1 MTIEHFVAQC
11 IGEWRSM
18 RTGHSLAF
26 QIFEDVTSE
35 IRIKSVREDSDEVK
49 DLLSL
54 YKEESKL

>member
-1 MTIEHFVAQC
+1 
-11 IGEWRSM
+11 M

-49 DLLSL
+49 DLLDT
-54 YKEESKL
+54 E